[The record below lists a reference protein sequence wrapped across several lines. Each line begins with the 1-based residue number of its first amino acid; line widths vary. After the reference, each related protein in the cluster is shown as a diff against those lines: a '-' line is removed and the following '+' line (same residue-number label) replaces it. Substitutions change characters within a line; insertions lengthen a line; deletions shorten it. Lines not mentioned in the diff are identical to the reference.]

1 MGIVNKIVVCLN
13 ILRFFPHLILFYL
26 SKNRILIV
34 EDLSAYKKEYSI
46 SESTVLSLLYFLY
59 FNRSFRSLFYYRL
72 GKHKWL
78 IKFLAPG
85 MQHLTLTKI
94 PIGSGLLLFHAY
106 GTILNASSI
115 GKNCRIVHNVTLGDK
130 KGGKPVIKDNVEILT
145 NAVIAG
151 DITIGN
157 NCVIGPGAVVFKS
170 IPDNCVVVGNP
181 AYILKENGIIVNRKL

>member
-1 MGIVNKIVVCLN
+1 MELVKKIVVYLN
-13 ILRFFPHLILFYL
+13 IIRFFPHLICFVF
-26 SKNRILIV
+26 SKQKSIIV
-34 EDLSAYKKEYSI
+34 QDIEAYKKEY
-46 SESTVLSLLYFLY
+46 EMNSTTLYALLNLLYY
-59 FNRSFRSLFYYRL
+59 NPSFRSLFYHRI
-72 GKHKWL
+72 GSTKWF
-78 IKFLAPG
+78 IQFTGRG

-130 KGGKPVIKDNVEILT
+130 NGGKPTIKDNVEILT
-145 NAVIAG
+145 NAVITG

-157 NCVIGPGAVVFKS
+157 NCVIGPGAVVYKS

-181 AYILKENGIIVNRKL
+181 AYILKENGVLVNRKL